1 MSNHPTRRRYRD
13 SLIGQQLNDEQAASH
28 KHANQLAYVVQIVA
42 ALIVILITLGWMG
55 EEQLSDQLK
64 SEAVISNTKHVAAL
78 DVAER
83 RREAIAVAALGDAD
97 ASEKP

>member
-1 MSNHPTRRRYRD
+1 MIQRANH
-13 SLIGQQLNDEQAASH
+13 QN
-28 KHANQLAYVVQIVA
+28 NQHDRAKQKAERLLFIVQIVA
-42 ALIVILITLGWMG
+42 VLIVILITLGWMG

-78 DVAER
+78 DAAER

-97 ASEKP
+97 ASEQP